1 MNLTIKKKTSRIFK
15 AFFFAFIGLQSG
27 QESRKMSSKG
37 PQVRVKL
44 WLLHR
49 SDHFKCL
56 FWLQQNP

>member
-1 MNLTIKKKTSRIFK
+1 MNLTIKKKQAGFLRL
-15 AFFFAFIGLQSG
+15 FFFAFIGLQSG
-27 QESRKMSSKG
+27 QESRKTSSKG